1 MRFIEP
7 LPGSTLQ
14 LRWHYAEPTYVTTQP
29 LQLDPQWLH
38 DQGIRGI
45 IFDFDNTLIS
55 SHGHEISE
63 GRAALLERCITTF
76 GKEHV
81 VIVSNKLRVFGL
93 ANKLDDEAARF
104 GITAISTGLI
114 IKPFRRALRQA
125 MTGMDLPPNQILMV
139 GDLLLTDILGGN
151 RMGMQTLLVAPVHAP
166 ERAGISLL
174 RTIERLLLGY
184 HAPRQQSTPE

>member
-1 MRFIEP
+1 MQFIQP
-7 LPGSTLQ
+7 LPGSSLQ
-14 LRWHYAEPTYVTTQP
+14 LRWQYVEPTYVTTQP
-29 LQLDPQWLH
+29 LHLDPRWLY

-55 SHGHEISE
+55 SHGREIGD
-63 GRAALLERCITTF
+63 GRAALLERCIKVF
-76 GKEHV
+76 GREHV

-104 GITAISTGLI
+104 GILAISTGLI
-114 IKPFRRALRQA
+114 IKPFRRALRLA
-125 MTGMDLPPNQILMV
+125 MAAMQLPPHQILMV

-166 ERAGISLL
+166 ERLGISVL
-174 RTIERLLLGY
+174 RTLERLVLGY
-184 HAPRQQSTPE
+184 HAPKEEPAE